1 MPLKPR
7 KVRRIVEKEWI
18 YVGYYIDIDGK
29 FVLKIGTTN
38 DLCRR
43 QSEHTRNYRKAP
55 KHQMPQN
62 EQFKMLWYRPL
73 SKYNTIRYE
82 DRNRDYWKKIG
93 FGEFVRNDRF
103 VFDERPTQAVVRIKK
118 EWVVAINV

>member
-1 MPLKPR
+1 M
-7 KVRRIVEKEWI
+7 EKEWI
-18 YVGYYIDIDGK
+18 YVGCYTDIDGK

-43 QSEHTRNYRKAP
+43 QSEHTRNYRRAP
-55 KHQMPQN
+55 KHTMPQD

-73 SKYNTIRYE
+73 SKYNTFRYE
-82 DRNRDYWKKIG
+82 DRNRDYWKEIG

-103 VFDERPTQAVVRIKK
+103 VIAEDLTEVEIRIRKVYK
-118 EWVVAINV
+118 IALI

>member
-1 MPLKPR
+1 M
-7 KVRRIVEKEWI
+7 EKEWI

-38 DLCRR
+38 DLSRR
-43 QSEHTRNYRKAP
+43 QSEHTRNYRKAL
-55 KHQMPQN
+55 KHRMPQD
-62 EQFKMLWYRPL
+62 EQFKMIWYRPL

-82 DRNRDYWKKIG
+82 DRNRAWWKEIG

-103 VFDERPTQAVVRIKK
+103 VFAERPTQAVVRIKK
-118 EWVVAINV
+118 EWVVEINV

>member
-1 MPLKPR
+1 M
-7 KVRRIVEKEWI
+7 EKEWI
-18 YVGYYIDIDGK
+18 YVGYYTDINGK

-43 QSEHTRNYRKAP
+43 QSEHTRNYRKAS
-55 KHQMPQN
+55 KHTMPQN

-73 SKYNTIRYE
+73 SKYNTFRYE
-82 DRNRDYWKKIG
+82 DRNKEFWRSIG

-103 VFDERPTQAVVRIKK
+103 VFDVPPTQAVVRIKK
-118 EWVVAINV
+118 DWVVTLNV

>member
-1 MPLKPR
+1 MK
-7 KVRRIVEKEWI
+7 KEWI
-18 YVGYYIDIDGK
+18 YVGYYVDVDGK

-55 KHQMPQN
+55 KHTMPQD
-62 EQFKMLWYRPL
+62 EQFKMVWYRPL
-73 SKYNTIRYE
+73 SKYNTFRYE
-82 DRNRDYWKKIG
+82 DLNKSLWQSLG

-103 VFDERPTQAVVRIKK
+103 VFDEKPSHAIIRIKK
-118 EWVVAINV
+118 DWMVALDV

>member
-1 MPLKPR
+1 MS
-7 KVRRIVEKEWI
+7 KEWI
-18 YVGYYIDIDGK
+18 YIGYYFDVDGK

-55 KHQMPQN
+55 KHRMADN
-62 EQFKMLWYRPL
+62 DQFRMIWYRPL
-73 SKYNTIRYE
+73 SKYSTIRYE
-82 DRNRDYWKKIG
+82 DRNKEHWRSIG

-103 VFDERPTQAVVRIKK
+103 VFDSPPKQATIKIKK
-118 EWVVAINV
+118 DWVVAINV

>member
-1 MPLKPR
+1 
-7 KVRRIVEKEWI
+7 VEKEWI
-18 YVGYYIDIDGK
+18 YVGYYTDIDGK

-43 QSEHTRNYRKAP
+43 QSEHTRNYRKAS
-55 KHQMPQN
+55 KHTMPQD

-73 SKYNTIRYE
+73 SKYNTFRYE
-82 DRNRDYWKKIG
+82 DLNREFWQSIG
-93 FGEFVRNDRF
+93 FGTFVRNDRF
-103 VFDERPTQAVVRIKK
+103 VFDIPPTQAVVRIKK

>member
-1 MPLKPR
+1 M
-7 KVRRIVEKEWI
+7 EKEWI
-18 YVGYYIDIDGK
+18 YVGCYTDTDGN

-55 KHQMPQN
+55 KHTMPQD

-82 DRNRDYWKKIG
+82 DRNRDYWKEIG

-103 VFDERPTQAVVRIKK
+103 VFAEKPDHAIVRIKK
-118 EWVVAINV
+118 EWVVALNV